1 MPRPEGRD
9 DVCGEGTEPGA
20 PRSLSR
26 GSSVSELVRSYD
38 DVSGKRDRSE
48 SGDSSAPTGKRGRGG
63 EQHRSPGPRSAQTSV
78 KEHLDN
84 AIEALETKMMT
95 FLSAELHALR
105 EVIQSQLETLSD
117 RVNDLERHVDAKD
130 EIIEDLSQQ
139 LRESREEIV
148 RIQTRAEEAEIV
160 SRLPCLVL
168 SGGAMSPSHARRLQ
182 RTAAA
187 APAAGPDSA
196 PGQRRSQEA
205 AVGSAGRAGEAGGGT
220 QSGRGGVTSEGPEDV
235 IALVVSTLNQCLR
248 GLNLSESDID
258 RAHRLPGPNNRVIVR
273 FVRSGLGSKRDE
285 VMWRRLE
292 LRGKDLYVNE
302 SLTPLRSQIFRSL
315 LSARKEKKLHTV
327 YSRGGQVFYKP
338 ERFAAGVRVES
349 LDRVRELGFS
359 VVEEGRPRTPR
370 SGGPQ
375 PPAHRRTVVRR

>member
-1 MPRPEGRD
+1 MPPPEGRD
-9 DVCGEGTEPGA
+9 AARGDEAEPGA

-63 EQHRSPGPRSAQTSV
+63 EQHRSPGPRSAQTSI

-84 AIEALETKMMT
+84 AIEALENKMTVFM
-95 FLSAELHALR
+95 SAELHALR
-105 EVIQSQLETLSD
+105 EIIQSQLEILTD
-117 RVNDLERHVDAKD
+117 RVSDLERHVDAKD

-148 RIQTRAEEAEIV
+148 RIQTRAEEAEII

-182 RTAAA
+182 RTAAT
-187 APAAGPDSA
+187 GPDSA
-196 PGQRRSQEA
+196 PGQRRSQVTA
-205 AVGSAGRAGEAGGGT
+205 AGSAGQAGEEGGGT
-220 QSGRGGVTSEGPEDV
+220 QSRRGGTTSEGPEDV
-235 IALVVSTLNQCLR
+235 NALVVSTLNQCLR

-273 FVRSGLGSKRDE
+273 FVRSGMGSKRDE

-292 LRGKDLYVNE
+292 LRGKELFVNE

-315 LSARKEKKLHTV
+315 LNARKEEKLHTV
-327 YSRGGQVFYKP
+327 YSRGGHVFYKP
-338 ERFAAGVRVES
+338 EKFAAGVRVES

-359 VVEEGRPRTPR
+359 VVEGERPLAPG
-370 SGGPQ
+370 SGGP
-375 PPAHRRTVVRR
+375 PSRAHHRGTPARR